1 MSKSDSGLFQGTL
14 GSTYEN
20 STSKETSYTD
30 RGIEVPKHIQDA
42 LAQLKKP
49 GDYIKS
55 DVGRY
60 SMTDASIMSK
70 ETGVEFAMVSIG
82 SESFLIRGNAKG
94 AVIPELLMK
103 KIKSNN
109 GTLDFHS
116 HPHND
121 DLIPSVSDR
130 KVMSSLKKA
139 TGQTFSKIVTPNG
152 RICVFDEHGIIE
164 TGSVSNTI
172 DDARKQALLKLFGGK

>member
-42 LAQLKKP
+42 LAQLKKT

-55 DVGRY
+55 DVGGY
-60 SMTDASIMSK
+60 SMTDASIMS
-70 ETGVEFAMVSIG
+70 
-82 SESFLIRGNAKG
+82 
-94 AVIPELLMK
+94 
-103 KIKSNN
+103 
-109 GTLDFHS
+109 
-116 HPHND
+116 
-121 DLIPSVSDR
+121 
-130 KVMSSLKKA
+130 
-139 TGQTFSKIVTPNG
+139 
-152 RICVFDEHGIIE
+152 IE
-164 TGSVSNTI
+164 TGSVSITI